1 MMSLH
6 KLTAGDG
13 YTYLTRQVAAADTT
27 ERGVSSLA
35 DYYSA
40 KGETPGQWL
49 GAGLD
54 GLSGVEAGT
63 QVGEEQMK
71 ALFGEG
77 RHPNAAAIEQDKIA
91 ELTADGASAEVAAK
105 KAMAATR
112 LGNPY
117 RIYEGASEFQKAVAQ
132 AFSDHNVAR
141 GRKWN
146 TSIDAEIRA
155 GIRTKI
161 ATEMFTEQFGR
172 GPLDERELSAFVAK
186 NSRKPTTAVAGF
198 DLTFSPVK
206 SVSTLHALA
215 PREMADR
222 IEAAHHKAVRDALDY
237 LESNAVYT
245 RSGANGVAQL
255 DVEGLIGAAFTHRD
269 SRAGDPDLHTHVAIS
284 NKVKVRGEDRWLALD
299 GAPLYRANVAASELY
314 NTHLE
319 TYLREDLGVE
329 FADRPG
335 ADPRKRA
342 VREIVGVD
350 DALMKRWSNRRE
362 AIEARRS
369 ELAAQFQLDHGREPS
384 PVEALALAQQAT
396 LETRE
401 AKHEPRSAA
410 EQRAAWRRE
419 AEEVLGSTRSISDM
433 VAAATTPRRRDRTK
447 LTKAFV
453 EQAALTAV
461 QTTAESRSRWQE
473 THIRAEAERIV
484 RSANLV
490 PADAGKAVDRIVAA
504 ALGHRI
510 SVPLGAP
517 ERFATPAP
525 LQRAD
530 GTSVYSRAGTQLYTS
545 TEILEAEERIITAAG
560 LNDGRTV
567 SAREVDMALLE
578 QAANGFELNT
588 GQAQLV
594 RDLATSGSRVQ
605 LALAPAGT
613 GKTSAMAVFARA
625 IEAEGGHVIGLA
637 PTAAAAKVLG
647 KDLGAVADTMHKLAH
662 TVEEIAAVQRGERS
676 FADVPEWV
684 EAIDERTFVI
694 IDEAG
699 MAATT
704 DLDAVISYV
713 ISKGGSVRLIGDDQ
727 QLASVAS
734 GGVLRDIHVTHG
746 SSTLTDVVRF
756 SYTNGEPNHTEG
768 RASLALRA
776 GDPAAIGFYIDN
788 ARITVG
794 DTASAEDL
802 AYEAWAKDIAA
813 GSDSVMLAPTRD
825 LVFSLNERARAD
837 RLAAAAQERDPLD
850 PANED
855 LDREITLGDGS
866 QASAGDLV
874 VTRQNKR
881 RFVLSRTDFVRNGDR
896 WTVLSANRNGSLS
909 VKHLVTGRTITL
921 PARYAREH
929 VALGYARTIHAAQGL
944 TADTCHTV
952 GTGGE
957 TRQLA
962 YVALTRG
969 RHGNHLYLGTAH
981 DGDEHGIIT
990 PDGLIPPTAVDY
1002 LERVLARDGSQ
1013 ESANTALRNLDDP
1026 TRNLGHSADAFDD
1039 AVGSAAEHLLG
1050 REAVA
1055 ALDAA
1060 AEELLPGLTDQSAY
1074 PVLRKHLA
1082 RLAVDGIDAAQR
1094 LEQAAGSRELDT
1106 ALDVA
1111 AVLDWRLD
1119 PSGNHSTGRG
1129 PLPWLPTIPKA
1140 LLEHPTWNTYLTN
1153 RAEHVTENAD
1163 GVRAAAADYT
1173 RENAPV
1179 WARPFLQA
1187 DPTLL
1192 ADLAV
1197 FRYAHSVED
1206 IDLRPTGPDLFAAA
1220 DRRAQEKLNGRV
1232 QSAVGDVNT
1241 AARAWRGF
1249 AEQLEPRLLQD
1260 PYWPVLA
1267 EQFAAAH
1274 RAGVDVH
1281 TIARTAAHTPLP
1293 DDMPAAALWWR
1304 VSAELAP
1311 AIDAAEDSLLD
1322 PRWRTDLDAAVGAD
1336 LAAAAAADTGWSA
1349 LVRAVDAADPLGATP
1364 AELLE
1369 VATALIVEGQD
1380 GQPLRPDDAASALR
1394 SRVRALV
1401 AETTEHRQLPAVEH
1415 EDDLTAEAEAA
1426 SRSGVGLELSEA
1438 PADFDYSLFTS
1449 VEDSAAADRTA
1460 KDPYAGSGEIV
1471 LDGDIPLP
1479 DEPDFYYDSDD
1490 VPPPPEPDDYFG
1502 GENPFPPDEQY
1513 LPIPQEWTAE
1523 WSAES
1528 GVDVSEDDEPV
1539 VVIAPDRYPDLSPAE
1554 RLDALR
1560 GDLAAAEAARIE
1572 LHVAVF
1578 SDSGPH
1584 MTASDPILTDLR
1596 ARRDELRPLHV
1607 DALDA
1612 HEHWQDAA
1620 ATENEYAAEVARLR
1634 TELAAARAQHT
1645 EADAPDGAAISE
1657 ADTQIFSEADTQ
1669 IFDLRS
1675 QLELAEMSATWAQGL
1690 TQSAHQEYLTAQTQ
1704 LEELAGG
1711 RQNIVTAVDVDFAEQ
1726 TAREFDIA
1734 ALDEARAQ
1742 VREIRT
1748 QLTRAEHAAA
1758 ADIAER
1764 WNTEYLDGTPG
1775 PTPDTGPAGGTAVAV
1790 LDRAPAIATENVRT
1804 LSTADLQSRRLA
1816 AESSIERAN
1825 AAAAAAKA
1833 DLLRAALTID
1843 SAAVADAETR
1853 LAETETA
1860 LTAYTDTV
1868 ERADTELERRSALTT
1883 AERDVEALARKK
1895 FQKLPALPDSAPA
1908 PVRAPAAPLPTPPES
1923 PAPAAEQPTEN
1934 PLRPIPDK
1942 DLAARIRTA
1951 TMRRTAAAAAA
1962 ARELASAEAAA
1973 SRPTVHQ
1980 VRAEHAE
1987 LRRIAPSIKA
1997 AADAVRAAKAATRE
2011 HEKALEALVEA
2022 RGARASVGRLSP
2034 RRRQLDDE
2042 IAAAEAAVQQALTTR
2057 GQARREREE
2066 LFGAAPHP
2074 QTWKATMDRVSD
2086 TDALRAELDAALAT
2100 DSEAET
2106 TARERLAAAEA
2117 DIAAADT
2124 TIETYQSERT
2134 RRAELTPE
2142 QREQEAAVR
2151 REAAPVRKTTQPGR
2165 DPEPGRRPDRDRD
2178 RGPGL

>member
-49 GAGLD
+49 GAGLS

-77 RHPNAAAIEQDKIA
+77 RHPNAAAIEKDKIA
-91 ELTADGASAEVAAK
+91 ELTADGATAEVAAK
-105 KAMAATR
+105 KAVAATR

-161 ATEMFTEQFGR
+161 ATQMFTEQFGR
-172 GPLDERELSAFVAK
+172 GPLDERELSGYVAK

-222 IEAAHHKAVRDALDY
+222 IEAAHHRAVRDALDY

-350 DALMKRWSNRRE
+350 DALMKRWSNRRQ

-410 EQRAAWRRE
+410 EQRAVWRRE
-419 AEEVLGSTRSISDM
+419 AVEVLGSTRTISDM
-433 VAAATTPRRRDRTK
+433 VAAATTPRRRERTK

-490 PADAGKAVDRIVAA
+490 PADAEKAVDRIVAA
-504 ALGHRI
+504 ALGHEI

-517 ERFATPAP
+517 ERFSTPAP

-545 TEILEAEERIITAAG
+545 TVILEAEERIITAAG
-560 LNDGRTV
+560 LRDGRTV

-662 TVEEIAAVQRGERS
+662 TVEEIAAVQRGERN

-713 ISKGGSVRLIGDDQ
+713 TSKGGSVRLIGDDQ

-756 SYTNGEPNHTEG
+756 SDPTEG

-802 AYEAWAKDIAA
+802 AYEAWARDIAA

-1002 LERVLARDGSQ
+1002 LERVLSRDGSQ

-1026 TRNLGHSADAFDD
+1026 TRNLGHSANAFDD

-1082 RLAVDGIDAAQR
+1082 RLAVDGINAAQR

-1140 LLEHPTWNTYLTN
+1140 LLEHPVWKTYLTK
-1153 RAEHVTENAD
+1153 RAEQVTENAD
-1163 GVRAAAADYT
+1163 GVRAAAAEYT

-1179 WARPFLQA
+1179 WARPFLQS
-1187 DPTLL
+1187 DSTLL

-1206 IDLRPTGPDLFAAA
+1206 IDLRPTGPDQFAAA

-1241 AARAWRGF
+1241 AGRAWRDF
-1249 AEQLEPRLLQD
+1249 AEQLEPRLLND

-1311 AIDAAEDSLLD
+1311 AIDAAEDSQLD

-1336 LAAAAAADTGWSA
+1336 LAAAAAADNGWPA

-1369 VATALIVEGQD
+1369 VAAALIVEGQD
-1380 GQPLRPDDAASALR
+1380 GQPLRPADAATALR

-1415 EDDLTAEAEAA
+1415 EDDPTAEAEAA
-1426 SRSGVGLELSEA
+1426 SRSGVGQEISEA
-1438 PADFDYSLFTS
+1438 PDDFDYSLFTS
-1449 VEDSAAADRTA
+1449 VEDAAAADRAA

-1479 DEPDFYYDSDD
+1479 AEPDYYYDSDD

-1528 GVDVSEDDEPV
+1528 GVDVAADDEPV
-1539 VVIAPDRYPDLSPAE
+1539 VVIAPDRYPDLSPAD
-1554 RLDALR
+1554 RLNALR

-1584 MTASDPILTDLR
+1584 MSASDPILTDLR

-1634 TELAAARAQHT
+1634 TELAAVRAQHT
-1645 EADAPDGAAISE
+1645 EAAASDGAA
-1657 ADTQIFSEADTQ
+1657 APDDDTQL
-1669 IFDLRS
+1669 FDLRS

-1690 TQSAHQEYLTAQTQ
+1690 TQSAHQEYLTAQSQ
-1704 LEELAGG
+1704 LEDRAGG
-1711 RQNIVTAVDVDFAEQ
+1711 RQNIVTSADVDFVEQ

-1734 ALDEARAQ
+1734 ALDDARAQ
-1742 VREIRT
+1742 VREIST
-1748 QLTRAEHAAA
+1748 QLARAEHAAA

-1764 WNTEYLDGTPG
+1764 WNTEYLGGTPG
-1775 PTPDTGPAGGTAVAV
+1775 PSPDTGPAGGTGVAV
-1790 LDRAPAIATENVRT
+1790 LDRAPAITTENVRT
-1804 LSTADLQSRRLA
+1804 LSAADLQSRRLT

-1825 AAAAAAKA
+1825 AATAAAKA

-1843 SAAVADAETR
+1843 NAAVADAETR

-1860 LTAYTDTV
+1860 LAAYADTV
-1868 ERADTELERRSALTT
+1868 ESVDTELDRRSALTK
-1883 AERDVEALARKK
+1883 ADSDVEALARKK
-1895 FQKLPALPDSAPA
+1895 FQKLPTLPEAAPA
-1908 PVRAPAAPLPTPPES
+1908 PARTPAAPLPTPPEA
-1923 PAPAAEQPTEN
+1923 PAPTAEESTEN

-1962 ARELASAEAAA
+1962 AKELAAAETAA

-1980 VRAEHAE
+1980 VRAEHTE

-1997 AADAVRAAKAATRE
+1997 AVRAERAAKAASRE
-2011 HEKALEALVEA
+2011 HEKALEALLD
-2022 RGARASVGRLSP
+2022 ARAARANVGRLSP

-2042 IAAAEAAVQQALTTR
+2042 LAAAEAAVQERLTAR
-2057 GQARREREE
+2057 GHARRERDE
-2066 LFGAAPHP
+2066 LRAAAPHP

-2086 TDALRAELDAALAT
+2086 TAALRAELDAALAT
-2100 DSEAET
+2100 DTDAET
-2106 TARERLAAAEA
+2106 AARERLAAVEA
-2117 DIAAADT
+2117 DIVAADT
-2124 TIETYQSERT
+2124 TIETYQRERT

-2142 QREQEAAVR
+2142 QREHEAAVR
-2151 REAAPVRKTTQPGR
+2151 REAAPARKTTQPGR